1 MGLNNNNNISI
12 FILQII
18 IRRKIPMKKEFARY
32 CKLTVNNP
40 TFTDASFDHE
50 FGTQKEVEFEYDSA
64 YLEYKVSDF
73 INFILDNKLKVYEI
87 GKLIEELR
95 FCYVPYSYTED
106 RYTYTGEIEA
116 EFREID
122 EYY

>member
-1 MGLNNNNNISI
+1 
-12 FILQII
+12 
-18 IRRKIPMKKEFARY
+18 MKKEFAKY
-32 CKLTVNNP
+32 CKLVVNNP

-50 FGTQKEVEFEYDSA
+50 FGTEIEVGFEYEA

-73 INFILDNKLKVYEI
+73 INFILTNKLQVHEI

-95 FCYVPYSYTED
+95 FCYVPYSYTD
-106 RYTYTGEIEA
+106 NGYTYTGDIEA

-122 EYY
+122 E